1 MAMARE
7 ATNMRGSIR
16 SCRNEDRGMR
26 FKGEM
31 HGTAGSAMGRWIFLW
46 LWIFFLA
53 GLSGCMYPISKG
65 VMATVD
71 KDQTFSAVMQDPGA
85 YINSTVLWGGVIEKA
100 LDGPEGTELI
110 VRQSLLDSKGYPQ
123 TDSSEGDFIVHT
135 FQHLSPEVFLK
146 GTKVTVAG
154 KIDEGAGKKL
164 DPAGDPL
171 PVVRVIEIHA
181 WTERR
186 WGSFPLF
193 RGWEFSLYGPSAQG
207 MAR

>member
-1 MAMARE
+1 
-7 ATNMRGSIR
+7 MRGPIR
-16 SCRNEDRGMR
+16 SSRNEDRGMKLQR
-26 FKGEM
+26 KRRCTTE
-31 HGTAGSAMGRWIFLW
+31 AALSRWASICLG
-46 LWIFFLA
+46 IFFLVV
-53 GLSGCMYPISKG
+53 LSGCMYPISKG
-65 VMATVD
+65 VMATID

-85 YINSTVLWGGVIEKA
+85 YKNSTVLWGGVIEKA

-110 VRQSLLDSKGYPQ
+110 VRQSPLDSKGYPQ
-123 TDSSEGDFIVHT
+123 TDSSEGDFIAHAI
-135 FQHLSPEVFLK
+135 QHLSPEVFLK

-164 DPAGDPL
+164 GPAEDPL

-186 WGSFPLF
+186 WGSFPIS
-193 RGWEFSLYGPSAQG
+193 RGWEFTLYGPSTQG